1 MERRSLWQNLVHIK
15 DQMGK
20 VPLLLA
26 EDFNV
31 VKSMQETWDCD
42 KLSSYETEF
51 GECLNQIELLDF
63 PFN

>member
-1 MERRSLWQNLVHIK
+1 MSSLWQNLVHIK
-15 DQMGK
+15 DQIGK

-42 KLSSYETEF
+42 KLSSYETRVWGVF
-51 GECLNQIELLDF
+51 KSD
-63 PFN
+63 